1 MKYYPKRVSQY
12 INNVLLTQK
21 HSAEKQNTVA
31 NFYLGLGSEHFDD
44 PSQVHKKQKQ
54 KWHNKEIIMRK

>member
-21 HSAEKQNTVA
+21 HNAEKQNTVA
-31 NFYLGLGSEHFDD
+31 NFYLGLGSDTLWWSLTS
-44 PSQVHKKQKQ
+44 SQ
-54 KWHNKEIIMRK
+54 ETETEMAL

>member
-21 HSAEKQNTVA
+21 HNAEKQNTVA
-31 NFYLGLGSEHFDD
+31 NFYLGLGSDTL
-44 PSQVHKKQKQ
+44 
-54 KWHNKEIIMRK
+54 